1 LSINWLKEGINCLGA
16 SYPIDASEYPQ
27 AGLIIFL
34 SIFQGEVVQKPW
46 NSTVLICNLDQNQ
59 DTSY

>member
-1 LSINWLKEGINCLGA
+1 LGA
-16 SYPIDASEYPQ
+16 STPIEVSEYTQ
-27 AGLIIFL
+27 ADFIISL
-34 SIFQGEVVQKPW
+34 SFQVEVAHQKPW